1 MKKSIVA
8 LAGAVCAVALLVP
21 VTAQAAGNTVVI
33 KNKSDW
39 ELHQFFLSPVDTDKW
54 GPDQLGDHVISTG
67 GTFTLS
73 GIPCDSYDVRL
84 VDEDGDECVVPGVD
98 ICDGQAG
105 WIITNDDLLDCE
117 AGGEGD
123 DEDE

>member
-21 VTAQAAGNTVVI
+21 VTAQAGNSVVI

-67 GTFTLS
+67 GTFTLN

-98 ICDGQAG
+98 ICDGQEG